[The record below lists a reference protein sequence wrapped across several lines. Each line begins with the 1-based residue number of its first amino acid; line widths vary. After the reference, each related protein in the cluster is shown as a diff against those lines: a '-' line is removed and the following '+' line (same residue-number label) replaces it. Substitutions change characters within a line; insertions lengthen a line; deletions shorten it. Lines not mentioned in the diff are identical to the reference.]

1 MAVLLKNNA
10 VSRLASSLTAGA
22 TTLSITAGEGARF
35 PAPSGGDW
43 FPITVIKASGA
54 LEVMRCTAR
63 SGDVLTVTR
72 AQEGT
77 AAQAFSAGD
86 RVELRLTKAVID
98 DINTQLSDMQTD
110 LNTTINN
117 LGLVG
122 SVTAFARSTA
132 PAGWLKA
139 NGAAVSRTTYA
150 ALFAAIGTTFGVGD
164 GSTTF
169 NLPDLRGEFLRGWDD
184 ARGIDSGRA
193 FGTLQTDD
201 LKSHTHTASTGA
213 DAHTHTLS
221 TTTSS
226 AGSHGHDVLGTG
238 ARGSVVYLGDSI
250 AIGVCGIAG
259 GGAKYL
265 TDPGGSTTNLIEGAG
280 AHTHTVSGT
289 TSSDSHTHTVTVNAT
304 GGTETRPRNRAL
316 LFCIK
321 Y

>member
-1 MAVLLKNNA
+1 MAVLLANNA
-10 VSRLASSLTAGA
+10 TSRLASSLTAAA
-22 TTLSITAGEGARF
+22 TTLSVTVGEGAKF
-35 PAPSGGDW
+35 PSPTAGNW
-43 FPITVIKASGA
+43 FPVTLLKSSGA
-54 LEVMRCTAR
+54 IEFVRCTAR
-63 SGDVLTVTR
+63 SGDVLTIVR

-77 AAQAFSAGD
+77 PAQAFSAGD

-110 LNTTINN
+110 LNNTINN

-122 SVTAFARSTA
+122 SVSAFALSTA

-150 ALFAAIGTTFGVGD
+150 DLFAAIGTTFGAGD

-184 ARGIDSGRA
+184 ARGVDSGRT
-193 FGTLQTDD
+193 FGSWQDSD
-201 LKSHTHTASTGA
+201 NKSHGHGTATTSS

-221 TTTSS
+221 GTTSS
-226 AGSHGHDVLGTG
+226 SGAHNHSGYVITG
-238 ARGSVVYLGDSI
+238 DQTYNNTYTTATEEPIVGPNQTI
-250 AIGVCGIAG
+250 AAV
-259 GGAKYL
+259 
-265 TDPGGSTTNLIEGAG
+265 STNG

-289 TSSDSHTHTVTVNAT
+289 TSSDSHTHTVTVAAA
-304 GGTETRPRNRAL
+304 GGTEARPRNRAL